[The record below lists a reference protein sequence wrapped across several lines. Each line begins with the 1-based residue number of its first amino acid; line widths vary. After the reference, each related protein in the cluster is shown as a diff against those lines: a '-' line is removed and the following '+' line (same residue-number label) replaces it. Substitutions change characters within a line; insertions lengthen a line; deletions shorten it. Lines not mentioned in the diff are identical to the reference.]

1 LFSFRRA
8 QQPDRA
14 AEAAPGRGSDSA
26 RSVSAAGGD
35 RIPML
40 DIVPLGGVGEFGM
53 NMLALS
59 SHETTIVVDA
69 GVMFP
74 DTELLGVDRI
84 IPDLTYLQQKG
95 HVSALVLTHGHED
108 HIGGVPH
115 VAPLLDGPIY
125 GTPLTLA
132 LVEPKLEEH
141 GIEGRR
147 LIPVRPRE
155 RVTIGPFTIEFIRVT
170 HSMPDCVALAIHT
183 PVGVVVHTGDFKI
196 DQTPIDG
203 EHFDVHRFAELG
215 SAGVLALFADSTNID
230 RRGFTGS
237 EVEVVEAF
245 EEIFSSATGKLIVA
259 AFASS
264 IYRVQI
270 LVDLAA
276 QFDRKVAFVGRGM
289 IQNSEIAQR
298 LGYLR
303 IPAGLQIRDG
313 DVSSYPSQ
321 DVLCLSTGSQGE
333 PLSALSRIAIDDH
346 RFVKVTDGD
355 TVVISA
361 RSIPGNEKAIGR
373 VINHLARRGAD
384 VIYEGIK
391 HVHVSGHG
399 SEEELKLMLSLV
411 KPRFFVPVHGEYRQ
425 LSQHARVAGKVFAGR
440 SPRPETLLVENGDV
454 VRFDQHGA
462 EVAGKATV
470 GRVLIDGTRT
480 GEVAD
485 EVLRDRR
492 HLAEDG
498 LVVPVVAINA
508 QTGTLE
514 GVPDII
520 TRGFVMEDSQALLA
534 DGARLL
540 TDVVAQASIEERA
553 DQRLM
558 KERLRV
564 ELRRFFRKRS
574 GRRPLVLP
582 VIMEIWTGGPIDRF
596 PSRQRVRRRHALRGG
611 CEL

>member
-1 LFSFRRA
+1 
-8 QQPDRA
+8 
-14 AEAAPGRGSDSA
+14 
-26 RSVSAAGGD
+26 
-35 RIPML
+35 ML
-40 DIVPLGGVGEFGM
+40 EIVPLGGLGEFGM

-59 SHETTIVVDA
+59 WGETTIVVDA

-74 DTELLGVDRI
+74 DPELLGVDRI

-95 HVSALVLTHGHED
+95 GAAALILTHGHED
-108 HIGGVPH
+108 HIGAVPH
-115 VAPLLDGPIY
+115 IVPLIDGPIY

-132 LVEPKLEEH
+132 LIGPKLAEH
-141 GIEGRR
+141 E
-147 LIPVRPRE
+147 LDDVPMTAVRPHD

-170 HSMPDCVALAIHT
+170 HSMPDCVALAIDT
-183 PVGVVVHTGDFKI
+183 PAGIIVHTGDFKI

-203 EHFDVHRFAELG
+203 EHFDFHRFAELG
-215 SAGVLALFADSTNID
+215 TQGVLALFADSTNID

-237 EVEVVEAF
+237 EREVTEAF
-245 EEIFSSATGKLIVA
+245 EEIFTSASAKLIVA

-264 IYRVQI
+264 IYRMQI

-303 IPAGLQIRDG
+303 IPAGVQIRDS
-313 DVSSYPSQ
+313 DVSSYPAQ
-321 DVLCLSTGSQGE
+321 DVLCLTTGSQGE
-333 PLSALSRIAIDDH
+333 PMSALSRIAIDDH
-346 RFVKVTDGD
+346 RFVKVGEED

-361 RSIPGNEKAIGR
+361 RAIPGNEKAIGR
-373 VINHLARRGAD
+373 VINHLSRRGAE
-384 VIYEGIK
+384 VIHEGIK

-411 KPRFFVPVHGEYRQ
+411 RPRYFIPIHGEFRQ
-425 LSQHARVAGKVFAGR
+425 LSQHARIARRVFAGR
-440 SPRPETLLVENGDV
+440 DPRPEILLAENGDV
-454 VRFDQHGA
+454 LVFDSDGA
-462 EVAGKATV
+462 RIARKAPV
-470 GRVLIDGTRT
+470 GRILIDDTRT
-480 GEVAD
+480 GEVGD

-498 LVVPVVAINA
+498 LVVPVVAINK
-508 QTGTLE
+508 QTGALE

-520 TRGFVMEDSQALLA
+520 TRGFVMEDADALLA

-540 TDVVAQASIEERA
+540 SEAIEQTSVEERT
-553 DQRLM
+553 DQGLI

-574 GRRPLVLP
+574 GRRPFVLP
-582 VIMEIWTGGPIDRF
+582 VIMEI
-596 PSRQRVRRRHALRGG
+596 
-611 CEL
+611 